1 MSVRVQRVQEFL
13 KQEIGQILL
22 TEMHDPRLKFVSVT
36 RVEVS
41 PDLRFAKVYVSAL
54 QSDTKLPT
62 IMEAL
67 GHARGHI
74 QTLVSPRLSTR
85 FAPKLH
91 FHFDP
96 GLKQS
101 VEMSR
106 LIELALAEDADLT
119 SGAATPERAPHVDV
133 HAADVDAGLA

>member
-1 MSVRVQRVQEFL
+1 MSVRIQRVQEFL

-22 TEMHDPRLKFVSVT
+22 TEMNDPRLRFVSVT

-41 PDLRFAKVYVSAL
+41 ADLREAKVFVSAL
-54 QSDTKLPT
+54 QSDTKLAT

-74 QTLVSPRLSTR
+74 QALVSPRLSTR

-96 GLKQS
+96 GLRQS
-101 VEMSR
+101 VELSR
-106 LIELALAEDADLT
+106 LIDAALAEDAGLA
-119 SGAATPERAPHVDV
+119 SGEATPKRAPHVDAR
-133 HAADVDAGLA
+133 AADIDAGLA